1 MNQNTKR
8 ILIVASDYG
17 LIRTVRD
24 ALTHQSLTLQIGYSH
39 IDGLY
44 ALENG
49 DFDAVVVDALLAN
62 HRDGISTLVKLS
74 QLNHAI
80 PIVGLANDPALMD
93 DKGLPPNVSV
103 VVPSDSM
110 IRQTVM
116 LVLGVEVAAPPPVLP
131 EKKPNTKTLAESPA
145 PTSPA
150 PLPVL
155 DEMPD
160 VTSNSA
166 DKLQT
171 LFALSKSLTE
181 VLDLGEVLNRVVE
194 AARRLTNAEEG
205 MILLP
210 DDEGGQLYLRA
221 KVGIDVE
228 VARNFRVKTEDSLAG
243 QVFGTG
249 KPVLIGAQ
257 GPQKVKTEYLVNA
270 LLYVPINYEGMCIG
284 VLGVNNK
291 TTEEVFHPRHQDL
304 LMNLAAFAAI
314 AIENAR
320 VHEETV
326 EHTRELQTLVE
337 ASQVLNSSLSLEK
350 TLTNICEQLIRV
362 VNVNFAAVYEWDKT
376 SNQLRTSARCF
387 HTVWNSGHGPVIDLS
402 KRLVVQYAL
411 EKSTFPV
418 ITRRDASTPE
428 GEIEFLDRNG
438 VDTIQ
443 IVPIVGGEQVLGI
456 IQFSYVH
463 PPLEVP
469 TQETLQRI
477 QLMTLE
483 VLAMLSSQS
492 NLSKP
497 QGMFRVLENAN
508 QLTGADW
515 CEVSLLTP
523 DRHSLVTQVAVGMGI
538 WSAAPQPYIDLF
550 RSTDLAESIKTQTV
564 ISRQSDA
571 SKMTNGIRQFFEAT
585 HCRSAVGIPLV
596 QRGQP
601 QGIVVFADSRRGR
614 ILNER
619 DINVGRAVVAQASTA
634 LSNSYLLHDLERSF
648 TELKD
653 TQERLVQTA
662 RLSAMGELAAAVAH
676 QINNPLTTIMV
687 DSEMMLL
694 DEKPDSQNYKS
705 LQAIHRAGKRASGV
719 AHRLLA
725 ISRPNDPESPP
736 ERIDVVETIQGVL
749 SLVKAHIERDHIQI
763 VAELPDEPLPPVWAV
778 QGQLDDIWLNLLLN
792 AHDALIGCDDA
803 RLGISASYTPNA
815 DTLEVKVWDNGP
827 GIPEKIIQSVFKPF
841 FTTKPP
847 GEGTGLGL
855 HICRQTTER
864 AGGSISVKS
873 TPGEG
878 ARFLVL
884 LPVKRGGAE
893 E

>member
-1 MNQNTKR
+1 MNQNSKR
-8 ILIVASDYG
+8 ILVVASDYG
-17 LIRTVRD
+17 LIRAVKE
-24 ALTHQSLTLQIGYSH
+24 ALTPLSITLQIGYSH

-49 DFDAVVVDALLAN
+49 DFDAVIVDATMVN
-62 HRDGISTLVKLS
+62 HRDGQSTLVRLS

-80 PIVGLANDPALMD
+80 PMIGLANDPAIMGG
-93 DKGLPPNVSV
+93 KGGASNISV
-103 VVPSDSM
+103 VVPSEIM
-110 IRQTVM
+110 IRQTVT
-116 LVLGVEVAAPPPVLP
+116 LALGMDSVPPMAVPAP
-131 EKKPNTKTLAESPA
+131 KPNTKTLAESA
-145 PTSPA
+145 PPA
-150 PLPVL
+150 PLPTTSNL
-155 DEMPD
+155 PD
-160 VTSNSA
+160 VTGNSA

-181 VLDLGEVLNRVVE
+181 VLDLSEVLNRVVE

-210 DDEGGQLYLRA
+210 GDEGGQLYLRA

-228 VARNFRVKTEDSLAG
+228 VARNFRVKTEDTLAG
-243 QVFGTG
+243 QVFGSG
-249 KPVLIGAQ
+249 QPVLIGAQ

-270 LLYVPINYEGMCIG
+270 LLYVPINYEGQCIG

-291 TTEEVFHPRHQDL
+291 STEAVFDPRHQDL

-320 VHEETV
+320 IHEETV

-337 ASQVLNSSLSLEK
+337 ASQVLNSSLSLDK
-350 TLTNICEQLIRV
+350 TLPNICEQLIRV
-362 VNVNFAAVYEWDKT
+362 VNVNYAAVHEWDKT
-376 SNQLRTSARCF
+376 TNQLKTVARCF
-387 HTVWNSGHGPVIDLS
+387 RTVWSSGHGPVIDLS

-418 ITRRDASTPE
+418 ITRRDSSTPE
-428 GEIEFLDRNG
+428 GEIEFLNRTG

-443 IVPIVGGEQVLGI
+443 IVPIVGGDQVLGI
-456 IQFSYVH
+456 IQFSFVR
-463 PPLEVP
+463 PPVNLP
-469 TQETLQRI
+469 ASDTLQRI

-508 QLTGADW
+508 QMIGADW
-515 CEVSLLTP
+515 CEVALLTP
-523 DRHSLVTQVAVGMGI
+523 ERQSLVTQVALGVGI
-538 WSAAPQPYIDLF
+538 WASEPQPYVDLF
-550 RSTDLAESIKTQTV
+550 RNPDLAESIKSQTIIV
-564 ISRQSDA
+564 RNPDA
-571 SKMTNGIRQFFEAT
+571 SKMTNGIKQFLEAT
-585 HCRSAVGIPLV
+585 HCRSAAGIPLIL
-596 QRGQP
+596 RGQP

-619 DINVGRAVVAQASTA
+619 DIDVGRAVVAQASTA
-634 LSNSYLLHDLERSF
+634 LSNTYLLHDLERSF
-648 TELKD
+648 MGLKD
-653 TQERLVQTA
+653 TQDRLVQTA

-694 DEKPDSQNYKS
+694 DESPDSQNYKS

-719 AHRLLA
+719 ARRLLA

-778 QGQLDDIWLNLLLN
+778 QGQVDDIWLNLLLN

-815 DTLEVKVWDNGP
+815 DYLQVLVWDNGP
-827 GIPEKIIQSVFKPF
+827 GIPEKIIDSVFKPF
-841 FTTKPP
+841 FTTKPV

-855 HICRQTTER
+855 HICRQTAER
-864 AGGSISVKS
+864 VGGNITVESI
-873 TPGEG
+873 PGKG

-884 LPVKRGGAE
+884 LPIKRGGNDE
-893 E
+893 

>member
-17 LIRTVRD
+17 LIRAVKE
-24 ALTHQSLTLQIGYSH
+24 ALSHVSVTFQIGYSH

-49 DFDAVVVDALLAN
+49 DFDVVVADALMVN
-62 HRDGISTLVKLS
+62 HRDGQSTLLRLA

-80 PIVGLANDPALMD
+80 PMIGLANDPAIMS
-93 DKGLPPNVSV
+93 DKGGPSNISV
-103 VVPSDSM
+103 VVPSETM
-110 IRQTVM
+110 IRQSVT
-116 LVLGVEVAAPPPVLP
+116 LALGLDTPPPIAASAP
-131 EKKPNTKTLAESPA
+131 KPNTKTLAESAPA
-145 PTSPA
+145 A
-150 PLPVL
+150 PLAVSSS
-155 DEMPD
+155 DMPD
-160 VTSNSA
+160 VTANSA
-166 DKLQT
+166 EKLQT

-181 VLDLGEVLNRVVE
+181 VLDLSEVLNRVVE

-210 DDEGGQLYLRA
+210 GDEGGQLYLRA
-221 KVGIDVE
+221 KVGIDIE
-228 VARNFRVKTEDSLAG
+228 VARNFRVKTEDTLAG
-243 QVFGTG
+243 QVFGSG
-249 KPVLIGAQ
+249 QPVLIGAQ

-270 LLYVPINYEGMCIG
+270 LLYVPINYEGQCIG

-291 TTEEVFHPRHQDL
+291 STEAVFNPRHQDL

-320 VHEETV
+320 IHEETV

-337 ASQVLNSSLSLEK
+337 ASQVLNSSLSLDK
-350 TLTNICEQLIRV
+350 TLPNICEQLIRV
-362 VNVNFAAVYEWDKT
+362 VNVNYAAIHEWDKT
-376 SNQLRTSARCF
+376 SNQLRTTARCF
-387 HTVWNSGHGPVIDLS
+387 RTVWNSGHGPVIDLS

-418 ITRRDASTPE
+418 ITRRDSSTPE
-428 GEIEFLDRNG
+428 GEIEFLNRTG

-456 IQFSYVH
+456 IQFSYVR
-463 PPLEVP
+463 PPVNLP
-469 TQETLQRI
+469 SSDTLQRI

-492 NLSKP
+492 NLAKP

-508 QLTGADW
+508 QLIGADW
-515 CEVSLLTP
+515 CEVALLTP
-523 DRHSLVTQVAVGMGI
+523 DRQSLVTQVALGIGI
-538 WSAAPQPYIDLF
+538 WASEPQPYVDLF
-550 RSTDLAESIKTQTV
+550 RNPDLADSIKSQSV
-564 ISRQSDA
+564 IIRSADA
-571 SKMTNGIRQFFEAT
+571 SKMTNGIKQFLEMT
-585 HCRSAVGIPLV
+585 YCRSAVGIPLIL
-596 QRGQP
+596 RGQP
-601 QGIVVFADSRRGR
+601 EGIVVFADSRRGR
-614 ILNER
+614 VLNER
-619 DINVGRAVVAQASTA
+619 DIDVGRAVVAQASTA

-648 TELKD
+648 RELKD
-653 TQERLVQTA
+653 TQDRLVQTA

-694 DEKPDSQNYKS
+694 DESPDSQNYKS

-719 AHRLLA
+719 ARRLLA

-763 VAELPDEPLPPVWAV
+763 ISQLPDEPLPPVWAV

-792 AHDALIGCDDA
+792 AHDALMGCDDA
-803 RLGISASYTPNA
+803 QLGISASYTPDA
-815 DTLEVKVWDNGP
+815 DYLQVLVWDNGP
-827 GIPEKIIQSVFKPF
+827 GIPEKIIENVFKPF
-841 FTTKPP
+841 FTTKPV

-855 HICRQTTER
+855 HICRQTAER
-864 AGGSISVKS
+864 VGGSITVES
-873 TPGEG
+873 TVGKG

-884 LPVKRGGAE
+884 LPVKRGGNDE
-893 E
+893 

>member
-1 MNQNTKR
+1 MNQNSKR
-8 ILIVASDYG
+8 ILVVASDYG
-17 LIRTVRD
+17 LIKTIKE
-24 ALTHQSLTLQIGYSH
+24 ALNHQSLTLQIGYSH

-49 DFDAVVVDALLAN
+49 DFDAVLVDAVLAN
-62 HRDGISTLVKLS
+62 HRDGQSTLLKLS
-74 QLNHAI
+74 QVNRAI
-80 PIVGLANDPALMD
+80 PIIGLANDPALMV
-93 DKGLPPNVSV
+93 DKGVASNVV
-103 VVPSDSM
+103 IIVPSETM

-116 LVLGVEVAAPPPVLP
+116 MSLGGDAPAPVDALLV
-131 EKKPNTKTLAESPA
+131 KPNTKTLNETAK
-145 PTSPA
+145 PA
-150 PLPVL
+150 PLPVTADL
-155 DEMPD
+155 PD
-160 VTSNSA
+160 VTSNSS

-181 VLDLGEVLNRVVE
+181 VLDLSEVLNRVVE

-210 DDEGGQLYLRA
+210 GDESGQLFLRA

-228 VARNFRVKTEDSLAG
+228 VARNFRVRTEDSLAG
-243 QVFGTG
+243 NVFSSGQ
-249 KPVLIGAQ
+249 PVLIGAQ

-270 LLYVPINYEGMCIG
+270 LLYVPINYEGQCIG

-291 TTEEVFHPRHQDL
+291 STDTVFDPRHQDL

-320 VHEETV
+320 IHEETV

-350 TLTNICEQLIRV
+350 TLANICEQLIRV
-362 VNVNFAAVYEWDKT
+362 VNVNYAAVHEWDNET
-376 SNQLRTSARCF
+376 NQLRMSARSF
-387 HTVWNSGHGPVIDLS
+387 HTVWTSGAGPVIDLS

-418 ITRRDASTPE
+418 ISRRDSATPE
-428 GEIEFLDRNG
+428 GEVEFLDRNG

-456 IQFSYVH
+456 IQFSYVR
-463 PPLEVP
+463 PPASLP
-469 TQETLQRI
+469 AADSLQRI

-492 NLSKP
+492 NLTKP

-508 QLTGADW
+508 QLIGADW
-515 CEVSLLTP
+515 CEVSLLTT
-523 DRHSLVTQVAVGMGI
+523 DRQSLMTQVAVGVGI
-538 WSAAPQPYIDLF
+538 WSSDPQPYVDLA
-550 RSTDLAESIKTQTV
+550 RNTDLADSIKAQRT
-564 ISRQSDA
+564 ISRQTETSRV
-571 SKMTNGIRQFFEAT
+571 SLGIRQFLDAT
-585 HCRSAVGIPLV
+585 YCRSVIGIPLV

-614 ILNER
+614 TLTER
-619 DINVGRAVVAQASTA
+619 DVSVGRAVVAQASTA

-648 TELKD
+648 RELKD
-653 TQERLVQTA
+653 TQDRLVQTA

-694 DEKPDSQNYKS
+694 DESPDSQNYKS

-719 AHRLLA
+719 ARRLLA

-763 VAELPDEPLPPVWAV
+763 IPELPEDPLPPVWAV
-778 QGQLDDIWLNLLLN
+778 QGQVDDIWLNLLLN
-792 AHDALIGCDDA
+792 AHDALIGCPDA
-803 RLGISASYTPNA
+803 KLGISASYPV
-815 DTLEVKVWDNGP
+815 DSDHLEVIVWDNGP
-827 GIPEKIIQSVFKPF
+827 GIPEKIIDSVFKPF
-841 FTTKPP
+841 FTTKPV

-855 HICRQTTER
+855 HICRQTAER
-864 AGGSISVKS
+864 VGGSISVTS
-873 TPGEG
+873 TPGKG

-884 LPVKRGGAE
+884 LPVKRGGIE

>member
-8 ILIVASDYG
+8 ILVIASDYG
-17 LIRTVRD
+17 LIRNVRD
-24 ALTHQSLTLQIGYSH
+24 ALTHQSLMLQIGYSH

-49 DFDAVVVDALLAN
+49 DFDAVVVDALMVN
-62 HRDGISTLVKLS
+62 HRDGQSTLVKLA

-80 PIVGLANDPALMD
+80 PIIGLANDPAMLD
-93 DKGLPPNVSV
+93 GKGAAANISI
-103 VVPSDSM
+103 VVPSDAM
-110 IRQTVM
+110 IRQSVM
-116 LVLGVEVAAPPPVLP
+116 LVLGIEASAPPPIAPPVP
-131 EKKPNTKTLAESPA
+131 KPTTKTLAEP
-145 PTSPA
+145 PPPA
-150 PLPVL
+150 PLPVS
-155 DEMPD
+155 DDMPD
-160 VTSNSA
+160 VTANSA
-166 DKLQT
+166 EKLQT
-171 LFALSKSLTE
+171 LFSLSKSLTE
-181 VLDLGEVLNRVVE
+181 VLDLSEVLNRVVE

-210 DDEGGQLYLRA
+210 GDEGGQLYLRA

-228 VARNFRVKTEDSLAG
+228 VARNFRVKTEDTLAG
-243 QVFGTG
+243 QVFSSG
-249 KPVLIGAQ
+249 KPILIGAQ

-270 LLYVPINYEGMCIG
+270 LLYVPINYEGQCIG

-291 TTEEVFHPRHQDL
+291 STEAVFDPRHQDL

-320 VHEETV
+320 IHEETV

-350 TLTNICEQLIRV
+350 TLANICEQLIRV
-362 VNVNFAAVYEWDKT
+362 VNVNYAAVHEWDKT
-376 SNQLRTSARCF
+376 TNQLLTVARFF
-387 HTVWNSGHGPVIDLS
+387 HTVWNPGHGPIIDLS
-402 KRLVVQYAL
+402 KRLVVQHAL

-428 GEIEFLDRNG
+428 GELEFLDRAG

-456 IQFSYVH
+456 IQFSYVR
-463 PPLEVP
+463 PPSAMPASEV
-469 TQETLQRI
+469 LQRI

-492 NLSKP
+492 NLTKP

-508 QLTGADW
+508 QLINADW
-515 CEVSLLTP
+515 CEVSLLTT
-523 DRHSLVTQVAVGMGI
+523 DRQSLVTQVAVGVGI
-538 WSAAPQPYIDLF
+538 WSSLPQPSFDLF
-550 RSTDLAESIKTQTV
+550 HNSDLADSIKSQTI
-564 ISRQSDA
+564 ISRRTDT
-571 SKMTNGIRQFFEAT
+571 SKMTNGIRQFLEMT
-585 HCRSAVGIPLV
+585 HCRSAVGIPLI

-601 QGIVVFADSRRGR
+601 QGIVVFADSRRSR

-619 DINVGRAVVAQASTA
+619 DVDVGRAVVAQASTA

-694 DEKPDSQNYKS
+694 DEDPASQNYKS

-719 AHRLLA
+719 ARRLLA

-803 RLGISASYTPNA
+803 RLGISAAYTPNE
-815 DTLEVKVWDNGP
+815 DHLQVTVWDNGP
-827 GIPEKIIQSVFKPF
+827 GIPEKIKDSVFKPF

-855 HICRQTTER
+855 HICRQTAER
-864 AGGSISVKS
+864 AGGSISVES
-873 TPGEG
+873 SPGKG

-884 LPVKRGGAE
+884 LPVKRGGNE

>member
-8 ILIVASDYG
+8 ILVVASDYS
-17 LIRTVRD
+17 LIRAVKE
-24 ALTHQSLTLQIGYSH
+24 ALTPLSITLQIGYSH

-49 DFDAVVVDALLAN
+49 DFDAVVADALMVN
-62 HRDGISTLVKLS
+62 HRDGQSTLVRLS

-80 PIVGLANDPALMD
+80 PMIGLSNDPAIMG
-93 DKGLPPNVSV
+93 DKGAASNISV
-103 VVPSDSM
+103 VVPSETM
-110 IRQTVM
+110 IRQTVT
-116 LVLGVEVAAPPPVLP
+116 LALGMDVAPPVVVPAT
-131 EKKPNTKTLAESPA
+131 KPNTKTLAEAA
-145 PTSPA
+145 PPA
-150 PLPVL
+150 PLPTSS
-155 DEMPD
+155 DIPD
-160 VTSNSA
+160 VTANSA
-166 DKLQT
+166 EKLQT
-171 LFALSKSLTE
+171 LFALSRSLTE
-181 VLDLGEVLNRVVE
+181 VLDLSEVLNRVVE

-210 DDEGGQLYLRA
+210 GDEGGQLYLRA

-228 VARNFRVKTEDSLAG
+228 VARNFRVKTEDTLAG
-243 QVFGTG
+243 QVFGSG
-249 KPVLIGAQ
+249 QPVLIGAQ

-270 LLYVPINYEGMCIG
+270 LLYVPINYEGQCIG

-291 TTEEVFHPRHQDL
+291 STEAVFDPRHQDL

-320 VHEETV
+320 IHEETV

-337 ASQVLNSSLSLEK
+337 ASQVLNSSLSLDK
-350 TLTNICEQLIRV
+350 TLPNICEQLIRV
-362 VNVNFAAVYEWDKT
+362 VNVNYAAVHEWDKAT
-376 SNQLRTSARCF
+376 NQLRTTARCF
-387 HTVWNSGHGPVIDLS
+387 RTVWNSGHGPVIDLS

-418 ITRRDASTPE
+418 ITRRDSSTPE
-428 GEIEFLDRNG
+428 GEIEFLNRIG

-443 IVPIVGGEQVLGI
+443 IVPIVGGDQVLGI
-456 IQFSYVH
+456 IQFSYVR
-463 PPLEVP
+463 PPVNLP
-469 TQETLQRI
+469 ASDTLQRI

-508 QLTGADW
+508 QLIGADW
-515 CEVSLLTP
+515 CEVALLTP
-523 DRHSLVTQVAVGMGI
+523 DRQSLVTQVALGVGI
-538 WSAAPQPYIDLF
+538 WSSEPQPYVDLF
-550 RSTDLAESIKTQTV
+550 RSPDLAESIKSQSIIV
-564 ISRQSDA
+564 RSSDA
-571 SKMTNGIRQFFEAT
+571 SKMTNGIKQFLEAT
-585 HCRSAVGIPLV
+585 HCRSAVGIPLIL
-596 QRGQP
+596 RGQP

-614 ILNER
+614 VLNER
-619 DINVGRAVVAQASTA
+619 DIDVGRAVVAQASTA

-648 TELKD
+648 KELKD

-694 DEKPDSQNYKS
+694 DESPDSQNYKS

-719 AHRLLA
+719 ARRLLA

-763 VAELPDEPLPPVWAV
+763 IAQLPDEPLPPVWAV

-792 AHDALIGCDDA
+792 AHDALMGCENA
-803 RLGISASYTPNA
+803 QLGISASYTPDA
-815 DTLEVKVWDNGP
+815 DYLQVLVWDNGP
-827 GIPEKIIQSVFKPF
+827 GIPEKIIENVFRPF
-841 FTTKPP
+841 FTTKPV

-855 HICRQTTER
+855 HICRQTAER
-864 AGGSISVKS
+864 AGGSITVES
-873 TPGEG
+873 TAGKG

-884 LPVKRGGAE
+884 LPVKRGGNDE
-893 E
+893 

>member
-8 ILIVASDYG
+8 ILVVASDYG
-17 LIRTVRD
+17 LIRAVKE
-24 ALTHQSLTLQIGYSH
+24 ALTHLSITLQIGYSH

-49 DFDAVVVDALLAN
+49 DFDAVVVDALMVN
-62 HRDGISTLVKLS
+62 HRDGQSTLVRLS
-74 QLNHAI
+74 QLNQAI
-80 PIVGLANDPALMD
+80 PMIGLANDPAIMG
-93 DKGLPPNVSV
+93 DKGGASNISV
-103 VVPSDSM
+103 VVPSETM
-110 IRQTVM
+110 IRQTVT
-116 LVLGVEVAAPPPVLP
+116 LALGMDVPSPIGASAP
-131 EKKPNTKTLAESPA
+131 KPNTKTLAESA
-145 PTSPA
+145 PPA
-150 PLPVL
+150 PLPSSSS
-155 DEMPD
+155 DMPD
-160 VTSNSA
+160 VTANSA
-166 DKLQT
+166 EKLQT
-171 LFALSKSLTE
+171 LFALSRSLTE
-181 VLDLGEVLNRVVE
+181 VLDLSEVLNRVVE

-210 DDEGGQLYLRA
+210 GDEGGQLYLRA

-228 VARNFRVKTEDSLAG
+228 VARNFRVKTEDTLAG
-243 QVFGTG
+243 QVFGSG
-249 KPVLIGAQ
+249 QPVLIGAQ

-270 LLYVPINYEGMCIG
+270 LLYVPINYEGQCIG
-284 VLGVNNK
+284 VLGVNNRS
-291 TTEEVFHPRHQDL
+291 TEAVFDPRHQDL

-320 VHEETV
+320 IHEETV

-337 ASQVLNSSLSLEK
+337 ASQVLNSSLSLDK
-350 TLTNICEQLIRV
+350 TLPNICEQLIRV
-362 VNVNFAAVYEWDKT
+362 VNVNYAAVHEWDKAT
-376 SNQLRTSARCF
+376 NQLRTTARCF
-387 HTVWNSGHGPVIDLS
+387 RTVWNSGHGPVIDLT

-418 ITRRDASTPE
+418 ITGRDSSTPE
-428 GEIEFLDRNG
+428 GEIEFLNRTG

-443 IVPIVGGEQVLGI
+443 IVPIVGGDQVLGI
-456 IQFSYVH
+456 IQFSFVR
-463 PPLEVP
+463 PPINSPASES
-469 TQETLQRI
+469 LQRI

-508 QLTGADW
+508 QLIGADW
-515 CEVSLLTP
+515 CEVALLTP
-523 DRHSLVTQVAVGMGI
+523 DRQSLVTQVALGIGI
-538 WSAAPQPYIDLF
+538 WASEPQPYIDLF
-550 RSTDLAESIKTQTV
+550 RSPDLAESIKSQSV
-564 ISRQSDA
+564 IIRSSDA
-571 SKMTNGIRQFFEAT
+571 SKMTNGIKQFLEMS
-585 HCRSAVGIPLV
+585 HCRSAVGIPLIL
-596 QRGQP
+596 RGQP

-614 ILNER
+614 VLNER
-619 DINVGRAVVAQASTA
+619 DIDVGRAVVAQASTA

-648 TELKD
+648 RELKD

-694 DEKPDSQNYKS
+694 DENPDSQNYKS

-719 AHRLLA
+719 ARRLLA

-763 VAELPDEPLPPVWAV
+763 IAQLPDELLPPVWAV

-792 AHDALIGCDDA
+792 AHDALMGCEDA
-803 RLGISASYTPNA
+803 QLGISASYTPEA
-815 DTLEVKVWDNGP
+815 DYLQVLVWDNGP
-827 GIPEKIIQSVFKPF
+827 GIPEKIIENVFKPF
-841 FTTKPP
+841 FTTKPV

-855 HICRQTTER
+855 HICRQTAER
-864 AGGSISVKS
+864 AGGSITVES
-873 TPGEG
+873 TAGKG

-884 LPVKRGGAE
+884 LPVKRGGNDE
-893 E
+893 